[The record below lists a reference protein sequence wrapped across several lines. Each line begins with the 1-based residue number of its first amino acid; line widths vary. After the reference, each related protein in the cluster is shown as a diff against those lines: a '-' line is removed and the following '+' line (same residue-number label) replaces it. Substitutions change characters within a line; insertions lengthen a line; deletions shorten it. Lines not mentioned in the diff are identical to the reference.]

1 MDTDSFYRQ
10 VHVKTEDVNKDIA
23 SNVEKRFDTS
33 NYEMDRPLTTRK
45 SIKMIGL
52 MKDELAGTIMT
63 EIIKKKSYL
72 MNDGNS
78 VKKSLRNKKV
88 CHKKRTQV

>member
-23 SNVEKRFDTS
+23 NNVEKRFDTS

-45 SIKMIGL
+45 SIKMTGL

-63 EIIKKKSYL
+63 DFVGLRQKNKKIKK
-72 MNDGNS
+72 
-78 VKKSLRNKKV
+78 NKK
-88 CHKKRTQV
+88 KILLNE